1 MTIKKFFEW
10 GKKIEDTFY
19 TTDLHKYLDLTLN
32 DNFED
37 IYLEKLPHVV
47 IIKIKFVNDDAFY
60 LTHLILNKHNKVICI
75 DVTDT
80 NWYYHED
87 DLVTMEDII
96 RVFLSKNNANKII
109 YGSSDTGPR

>member
-1 MTIKKFFEW
+1 MKIKNFFDW
-10 GKKIEDTFY
+10 KSKKIDDKFY

-32 DNFED
+32 DNIEE

-47 IIKIKFVNDDAFY
+47 IIKIKFIHDEAFY
-60 LTHLILNKHNKVICI
+60 LTHLVLDKNNKVISI

-87 DLVTMEDII
+87 DLVTIEDII
-96 RVFLSKNNANKII
+96 RCYLRKNGAYRNV
-109 YGSSDTGPR
+109 GTHDTGPR